1 MVKTDK
7 IMKKAEEEYE
17 YLTGDEEVKR
27 LAELRIRAV
36 RELSGSYHAGLEEA
50 TKKAEFHFIIDDSA
64 TYTSIADFLSKEAQ
78 SSYRKLMQK
87 EKDLNLL
94 KNTLEQKRQ
103 EYGNANTA
111 GKKQLEPS
119 ILDLEKRIP
128 QLKKEVEA
136 LTMETRRLEIERLRK

>member
-1 MVKTDK
+1 
-7 IMKKAEEEYE
+7 
-17 YLTGDEEVKR
+17 
-27 LAELRIRAV
+27 
-36 RELSGSYHAGLEEA
+36 
-50 TKKAEFHFIIDDSA
+50 
-64 TYTSIADFLSKEAQ
+64 
-78 SSYRKLMQK
+78 MQK
-87 EKDLNLL
+87 EKDLNWL

-103 EYGNANTA
+103 EYGNANAA